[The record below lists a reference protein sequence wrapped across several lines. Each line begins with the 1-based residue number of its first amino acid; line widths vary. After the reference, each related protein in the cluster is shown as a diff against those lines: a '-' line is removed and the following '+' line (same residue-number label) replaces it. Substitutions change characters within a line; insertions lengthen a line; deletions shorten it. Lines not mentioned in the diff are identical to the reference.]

1 MRAQFLDT
9 IAGGLGGKTQMKLIT
24 LNRSPQVWAALKE
37 LNDST
42 WPRFLL
48 NADVRNWSSIYT
60 VFQRFQLL
68 VLDGCNLVAAGL
80 SVPFE
85 WNAGLP
91 PPSTIDEVV
100 YSARWPLMS
109 TGVLCALG
117 VLVRPKYR
125 RQGLSRTILLEMR
138 NLSQKYGLH
147 GVLAP
152 VRPSL
157 KHEEPEESI
166 ESYADRRDETGRLW
180 DPWLRVHEEL
190 GGERLGFANAAV
202 SVNGSLSEW
211 ESWTEM
217 RFRETGSYCIPE
229 GLVPINIDLKSNR
242 GAYNEPNIWYY
253 HRIDS

>member
-1 MRAQFLDT
+1 
-9 IAGGLGGKTQMKLIT
+9 MKLVT
-24 LNRSPQVWAALKE
+24 LNRSPKLRAALKE

-60 VFQRFQLL
+60 EFQSFQLL
-68 VLDGCNLVAAGL
+68 VLDGCSLVAAGL

-85 WNAGLP
+85 WNAGPP

-100 YSARWPLMS
+100 YSARWPLTS

-117 VLVRPKYR
+117 VLVRPAYR

-138 NLSQKYGLH
+138 NLSRKYGLR

-157 KHEEPEESI
+157 KHEKPEEFI
-166 ESYADRRDETGRLW
+166 ESYADRRDETGHLW

-190 GGERLGFANAAV
+190 GGERLGIANAAV
-202 SVNGSLSEW
+202 SVNGSISEW

-217 RFRETGSYCIPE
+217 QFRETGSYCIPR
-229 GLVPINIDLKSNR
+229 GLVPININQERDQ
-242 GAYNEPNIWYY
+242 GTYNEPNIWYY
-253 HRIDS
+253 HRVDS